1 MKYLITIAI
10 IMWGVFFYTNAQAH
24 SIEEAKEEEKQL
36 IIQEQIND
44 MTLEII
50 TVILQN
56 LPLILES
63 IENDLLKEK
72 EKRIPCWKR
81 IPRELDC
88 IPEMTPMKTDEVK
101 KSD

>member
-1 MKYLITIAI
+1 MKYLVILAAV
-10 IMWGVFFYTNAQAH
+10 MWAAFFCTNARAH
-24 SIEEAKEEEKQL
+24 NVEEQQLEE
-36 IIQEQIND
+36 IQEQINH
-44 MTLEII
+44 MTLDII
-50 TVILQN
+50 SIILENLPAILQ
-56 LPLILES
+56 S

-88 IPEMTPMKTDEVK
+88 IPEMTPMADEVK

>member
-1 MKYLITIAI
+1 MKYLITVAV
-10 IMWGVFFYTNAQAH
+10 IMWGAFFYTNAKAH

-81 IPRELDC
+81 IPRDYDC
-88 IPEMTPMKTDEVK
+88 IPQMEPMTNEVE

>member
-1 MKYLITIAI
+1 MKYLIIIAS
-10 IMWGVFFYTNAQAH
+10 IMWGAFFYTNAKAH
-24 SIEEAKEEEKQL
+24 DIEEGQKQE
-36 IIQEQIND
+36 IQEQIND

-56 LPLILES
+56 LPIILES

-81 IPRELDC
+81 YPRELDC
-88 IPEMTPMKTDEVK
+88 IPKMEPMTGEVE

>member
-1 MKYLITIAI
+1 MKYLIIIAS
-10 IMWGVFFYTNAQAH
+10 IMWGAFFYTNAKAH

-56 LPLILES
+56 LPIILES

-88 IPEMTPMKTDEVK
+88 IPKMEPMTSEVE

>member
-1 MKYLITIAI
+1 MKYLITVAV
-10 IMWGVFFYTNAQAH
+10 IMWGAFFYTNAKAH

-72 EKRIPCWKR
+72 EKKIPCWKR
-81 IPRELDC
+81 IPRDYDC
-88 IPEMTPMKTDEVK
+88 IPEMTPMTGEEE

>member
-1 MKYLITIAI
+1 MKYLIIIAS
-10 IMWGVFFYTNAQAH
+10 IMWGVFFYTNAKAH
-24 SIEEAKEEEKQL
+24 DIEEEQQLEE
-36 IIQEQIND
+36 IQEQINH

-50 TVILQN
+50 SIILEN
-56 LPLILES
+56 LPAILES

-81 IPRELDC
+81 YPRELDC
-88 IPEMTPMKTDEVK
+88 IPKMEPMTSEVG

>member
-1 MKYLITIAI
+1 ML
-10 IMWGVFFYTNAQAH
+10 FRS
-24 SIEEAKEEEKQL
+24 SIEEVKEEEKQL

-81 IPRELDC
+81 IPRDYDC
-88 IPEMTPMKTDEVK
+88 IPEMTPMTGEVE

>member
-1 MKYLITIAI
+1 MKYLIIIAS
-10 IMWGVFFYTNAQAH
+10 IMWGAFFYTNARAH

-36 IIQEQIND
+36 IIQEQINH

-50 TVILQN
+50 SIILEN
-56 LPLILES
+56 LPAILES

-88 IPEMTPMKTDEVK
+88 IPQIEPMTSEVE

>member
-1 MKYLITIAI
+1 MKYLIIIAS
-10 IMWGVFFYTNAQAH
+10 IMWGAFFYTNAKAH

-56 LPLILES
+56 LPIILES

-72 EKRIPCWKR
+72 EKRIPWWKR
-81 IPRELDC
+81 YPRELDC
-88 IPEMTPMKTDEVK
+88 IPQMEPMTGEVE

>member
-1 MKYLITIAI
+1 MKYLIIIAS
-10 IMWGVFFYTNAQAH
+10 IMWGVFFYTNAKAH
-24 SIEEAKEEEKQL
+24 DIEEEQQL
-36 IIQEQIND
+36 EIIQEQIND

-50 TVILQN
+50 SIILEN
-56 LPLILES
+56 LPAILES

-81 IPRELDC
+81 YPRELDC
-88 IPEMTPMKTDEVK
+88 IPKMEPMTSEVG

>member
-1 MKYLITIAI
+1 MKYLIIIAS
-10 IMWGVFFYTNAQAH
+10 IMWGAFFYTNAKAH

-88 IPEMTPMKTDEVK
+88 IPQMEPMTNEVE

>member
-1 MKYLITIAI
+1 MKYLIIIAT
-10 IMWGVFFYTNAQAH
+10 IMWGAFFYTNAKAH

-56 LPLILES
+56 LPIILES

-81 IPRELDC
+81 IPRESDC
-88 IPEMTPMKTDEVK
+88 IPQMEPMTGEVE